1 MKSRE
6 KTMFRT
12 CLAAVAVAI
21 SAQALADETYPTNQC
36 INSLNH
42 DARLAVIADKVALA
56 RSDETGTE
64 MLGLDRQPTDNERQA
79 LQLWSKLRQFCFDLG
94 AEFRA
99 GLGNQEQAALAGR
112 LFDLHQGLL
121 SDLREGR
128 ISYAEF
134 NGRRVELY
142 LIASSLEAQMTE
154 RREQTTSPQSPALA
168 SGQSEI

>member
-1 MKSRE
+1 MKT
-6 KTMFRT
+6 TMLRT

-21 SAQALADETYPTNQC
+21 SAQALADESYPTNDC
-36 INSLNH
+36 INSLNQ
-42 DARLAVIADKVALA
+42 DGRLAVIADKVALT
-56 RSDETGTE
+56 RSDETAPE
-64 MLGLDRQPTDNERQA
+64 MLGLDRQPADNERQA

-99 GLGNQEQAALAGR
+99 GLANQEQAALAGR

-121 SDLREGR
+121 GDLREGR

-154 RREQTTSPQSPALA
+154 RHEQTTSPQSPALA
-168 SGQSEI
+168 KGQSEI

>member
-1 MKSRE
+1 MGTM
-6 KTMFRT
+6 KTMLTT

-36 INSLNH
+36 INSLTH
-42 DARLAVIADKVALA
+42 DARLAAIADKVALA

-64 MLGLDRQPTDNERQA
+64 MLGLDRQPTADERQA

-99 GLGNQEQAALAGR
+99 GLANQEQAALAGR

-121 SDLREGR
+121 GDLREGR

-134 NGRRVELY
+134 NSRRVELY
-142 LIASSLEAQMTE
+142 LIASSLEAQMVE
-154 RREQTTSPQSPALA
+154 RHEQTTSPHSPALP
-168 SGQSEI
+168 SGQREI